1 MLKRLWLTWLRWWD
15 GDGDGATEGWKDE
28 YNTLRDYDEPQEKER

>member
-15 GDGDGATEGWKDE
+15 GYGATKGWKDE